1 MRRGGS
7 RSSPLFL
14 GLVAVGA
21 CVVTLARF
29 SSTADVEPAAPTAV
43 PGAGSTQSAAPPA
56 AGSDRTGDPA
66 AAESEPLDAPP
77 AAYPEA
83 PVAAAGEALSV
94 EAPPPGDA
102 RPAIAPARPAP
113 RVLGLNGVRPPRRIR
128 SAAAL
133 IYNPATDEVLWAS
146 NPLDPRPI
154 ASITKVM
161 TALVL
166 LEHGRDLTLD
176 VVVSGRDVRRAST
189 THVRRRERVT
199 LDDLL
204 HLALVA
210 SDNAAARAI
219 ARASPWGTR
228 GFVERM
234 NRMAAELGLEST
246 RFVDPSGLDERNVSS
261 PYDVARLV
269 ATAME
274 RPALARVMGM
284 PSYRFRTS
292 RRRVAV
298 RNTNRLVRERADV
311 AGGKTG
317 YIREAGYCLAT
328 VVESRE
334 GIPLVVV
341 VLGARSNAERFAE
354 VRRLTDWVRNQ
365 GRPLVAGARRGDAG
379 AP

>member
-1 MRRGGS
+1 MRRGGT
-7 RSSPLFL
+7 RTSPLFL

-21 CVVTLARF
+21 FVVALARF
-29 SSTADVEPAAPTAV
+29 SSTADVEPAAPAAV
-43 PGAGSTQSAAPPA
+43 PAVGSEPTGAPRGTESAPLGAPPA
-56 AGSDRTGDPA
+56 AN
-66 AAESEPLDAPP
+66 
-77 AAYPEA
+77 PEA
-83 PVAAAGEALSV
+83 PEAAAGEVLPAETSP
-94 EAPPPGDA
+94 AGDA
-102 RPAIAPARPAP
+102 RPAIAPTRSAP
-113 RVLGLNGVRPPRRIR
+113 RVLDLGGVRPPRRIR
-128 SAAAL
+128 SAAAM

-146 NPLDPRPI
+146 NALDRRPI

-176 VVVSGRDVRRAST
+176 VVMSGRDVRRAST

-234 NRMAAELGLEST
+234 NRMAAELGLDRT

-274 RPALARVMGM
+274 KPRLARVMGK
-284 PSYRFRTS
+284 PSYGFRTS

-311 AGGKTG
+311 TGGKTG

-328 VVESRE
+328 VVESHE
-334 GIPLVVV
+334 GTPLVVV

-354 VRRLTDWVRNQ
+354 VRRLTDWVLNQ
-365 GRPLVAGARRGDAG
+365 GRPLVAGARRPDAG

>member
-21 CVVTLARF
+21 FVVALARF
-29 SSTADVEPAAPTAV
+29 SSTADVEPAVPTAD
-43 PGAGSTQSAAPPA
+43 PAAGAAPAAAPPA
-56 AGSDRTGDPA
+56 TGSDGTDAPRATESALVDAPLAGSP
-66 AAESEPLDAPP
+66 DAP
-77 AAYPEA
+77 A
-83 PVAAAGEALSV
+83 VAAGEALTA
-94 EAPPPGDA
+94 EPPPTGDA
-102 RPAIAPARPAP
+102 RPTIAPARSAP
-113 RVLGLNGVRPPRRIR
+113 RILGLNGVRPPRRIR

-133 IYNPATDEVLWAS
+133 VYNPATDEALWAS

-166 LEHGRDLTLD
+166 LEHGRDRKLD

-219 ARASPWGTR
+219 ARGSPWGTR

-234 NRMAAELGLEST
+234 NRMAAELGLDST

-269 ATAME
+269 ATAMDK
-274 RPALARVMGM
+274 PVLARVMGM
-284 PSYRFRTS
+284 PSYRFRTN

-298 RNTNRLVRERADV
+298 RNTNRLVRERTDV
-311 AGGKTG
+311 TGGKTG

-365 GRPLVAGARRGDAG
+365 GRPLVSGVRRPDGR

>member
-1 MRRGGS
+1 MRRGAS

-21 CVVTLARF
+21 FVVALARF
-29 SSTADVEPAAPTAV
+29 SSTADVEPVAPTAV
-43 PGAGSTQSAAPPA
+43 PAAGAAQAAAPPA
-56 AGSDRTGDPA
+56 AGSDRT
-66 AAESEPLDAPP
+66 DAPP

-83 PVAAAGEALSV
+83 PVAAAGEAPST
-94 EAPPPGDA
+94 APPASDA
-102 RPAIAPARPAP
+102 WPTIAPERSSP
-113 RVLGLNGVRPPRRIR
+113 RVLELGGVRPPRRIR

-146 NPLDPRPI
+146 NLLDPRPI

-219 ARASPWGTR
+219 ARASPGGTR

-234 NRMAAELGLEST
+234 NHMAAELGLDST

-274 RPALARVMGM
+274 KPVLARVMGK

-292 RRRVAV
+292 RRPVAV

-311 AGGKTG
+311 TGGKTG

-334 GIPLVVV
+334 GIPLVVA

-365 GRPLVAGARRGDAG
+365 GRPLVSGAGPGNAG

>member
-1 MRRGGS
+1 M
-7 RSSPLFL
+7 
-14 GLVAVGA
+14 AVGA
-21 CVVTLARF
+21 FVLTLARF
-29 SSTADVEPAAPTAV
+29 SSTADVEPAAPTVA
-43 PGAGSTQSAAPPA
+43 PAAGPMQAAGSDEAAAPPA
-56 AGSDRTGDPA
+56 G
-66 AAESEPLDAPP
+66 
-77 AAYPEA
+77 YPEA
-83 PVAAAGEALSV
+83 PAAAAGAALT
-94 EAPPPGDA
+94 AGPPPAGDA
-102 RPAIAPARPAP
+102 RPTVAPERPVP
-113 RVLGLNGVRPPRRIR
+113 RVLELGGVRPPRRIR

-133 IYNPATDEVLWAS
+133 VYNPATDEVLWAS
-146 NPLDPRPI
+146 NLLDPRPI

-228 GFVERM
+228 GFVDRM
-234 NRMAAELGLEST
+234 NRMAEELGLDST
-246 RFVDPSGLDERNVSS
+246 RFADPSGLDERNVSS

-274 RPALARVMGM
+274 KPALARVMGM
-284 PSYRFRTS
+284 PSYRFRTN

-311 AGGKTG
+311 TGGKTG

-334 GIPLVVV
+334 GVPLVVV

-365 GRPLVAGARRGDAG
+365 GRPLVAGAGGRGAG